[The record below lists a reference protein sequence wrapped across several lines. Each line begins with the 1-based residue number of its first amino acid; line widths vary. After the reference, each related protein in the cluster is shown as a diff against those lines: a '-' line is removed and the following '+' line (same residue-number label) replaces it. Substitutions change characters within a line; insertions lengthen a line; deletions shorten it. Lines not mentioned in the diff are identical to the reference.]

1 MQKITYINSPVD
13 FLNTVS
19 KKIKQT
25 DIVLDIW
32 CWINPQNY
40 IKPVLLN
47 ITICFLASGIV
58 FFNTSIHS
66 SFSKCSI
73 TSNDIIVSTQFL
85 GIVFITSFHFC
96 FKTTKNFHLFHIFCN
111 KCSAYCS

>member
-32 CWINPQNY
+32 CWINPQN
-40 IKPVLLN
+40 I
-47 ITICFLASGIV
+47 
-58 FFNTSIHS
+58 
-66 SFSKCSI
+66 
-73 TSNDIIVSTQFL
+73 
-85 GIVFITSFHFC
+85 
-96 FKTTKNFHLFHIFCN
+96 
-111 KCSAYCS
+111 